1 MKPDIHISNYQMLT
15 LLVMHSL
22 GSTTLFALGG
32 HAKQDAWIVVLL
44 ALILGFAMLWL
55 HTELQSCYPDKNLAE
70 INVILFGKLC
80 GGFITLTFA
89 GYFIWISTLNFSE
102 FAELIVITSLP
113 DTPLLAIQL
122 SFVLVIVYLTFKNI
136 EVLGRLG
143 ELLMPI
149 TIFGLFSI
157 FLFLIASGKIHINNL
172 QPVLAKGWGPI
183 LKEAYPTFS
192 TFPYGEDVVFLM
204 YYCYVNESNA
214 IRKYAFAAIALLGG
228 MLTISTIL
236 ILTVLGVTITE
247 AATIPLIEVTK
258 MINIANIITNI
269 DAIAVV
275 TIFIGGLFKSML
287 FFYGSVLAL
296 TTLFKLKR
304 EAVIIAMA
312 IFLVCANLT
321 AIPNFIFH
329 RFVGISFTNSYI
341 QELYTIFMP
350 ALLLINIWL
359 IKLNKKLK
367 GINCDYEKVNKNAN
381 N

>member
-1 MKPDIHISNYQMLT
+1 MKPDIHISNYQMFS

-22 GSTTLFALGG
+22 GSSTLFALGG
-32 HAKQDAWIVVLL
+32 RAKQDAWIVVLL
-44 ALILGFAMLWL
+44 GLIVGFAILWL
-55 HTELQSCYPDKNLAE
+55 HTELQSYYPDKNLAE
-70 INVILFGKLC
+70 MNVILFGKIF

-113 DTPLLAIQL
+113 DTPVLFVQI
-122 SFVLVIVYLTFKNI
+122 SFALVIVYLTLKNI
-136 EVLGRLG
+136 EVLGRMG

-149 TIFGLFSI
+149 TLLGLFII
-157 FLFLIASGKIHINNL
+157 FVFIIFSGKVHVNNL
-172 QPVLAKGWGPI
+172 QPMLAKGWSPI
-183 LKEAYPTFS
+183 LKEVYPTFS

-204 YYCYVNESNA
+204 YYCYINESTA
-214 IRKYAFAAIALLGG
+214 IRKYAFAAISLLGG
-228 MLTISTIL
+228 MLIISTIL
-236 ILTVLGVTITE
+236 ILTVLGVHIT
-247 AATIPLIEVTK
+247 AIATIPLIEVTK

-275 TIFIGGLFKSML
+275 IIFLGGLFKSML

-312 IFLVCANLT
+312 IFLVCVNLT

-341 QELYTIFMP
+341 HELYTIFIP

-359 IKLNKKLK
+359 IKLNKRLK
-367 GINCDYEKVNKNAN
+367 GSNYNMKR
-381 N
+381 